1 MKHETKLTVL
11 IAVILAVG
19 ITWSAGN
26 CFLTAFE
33 LSFSHQTVL
42 FLICGLTALGSAV
55 LFSFRR
61 GGIGVLGL
69 LALAAGYVHR
79 DGTALKQVYQLL
91 HHLTAIYDRP
101 YGWGVFPLP
110 EGLPPETVFDYPL
123 GIWMVLACLSVTYSI
138 CRRKSAAPP
147 LLTVILPLCSCIVV
161 TDTVPAESWLIVLL
175 AGLILLV
182 LTAPVRQEDAFQGL
196 WLTAI
201 AAPAVV
207 LALVSLFLLV
217 PQQSYVNRSE
227 VLRENILLAVRNV
240 PQFLDTGMSQLSSKI
255 QPRPPK
261 QVDLA
266 ALGTRIPFTYPVMTV
281 TSETGGTVY
290 LRGRSYD
297 IYDGLSWSASEHRE
311 EHFSVLG
318 GSAHRITV
326 STEDRKDFRFLP
338 YYPSEPTAL
347 TGGIAPNPGHAREYT
362 LTQTVLPENWRETAY
377 QTDTGSELYAEY
389 LALPDHTRQ
398 DAASLL
404 EHLYPA
410 NVSNT
415 AKADIIAALVT
426 DSARYDLN
434 VPKMPDTEDDFAL
447 WFLREGDRGYCVHF
461 ASAAAVL
468 LRSAGVPARYVTGYM
483 VDAPAGEVVTVTEE
497 HAHAWAEYY
506 EPNLGVWIPLEAT
519 PAVTSVQDIP
529 PSQPMPTAPVPSG
542 EPEPTLPQ
550 PSLEFTA
557 PTEVPRPD
565 LPVAIPERPAEEPA
579 PMVLPAWILLLPLSV
594 LILWGQR
601 ILRLRLRRRRQQT
614 GHPNAQALHRWRETV
629 RLSRLLRED
638 PPEELM
644 QLAQKAK
651 FSQYRLTPEELAE
664 FDDFHCRALGRLQE
678 KPWYLRLVHQ
688 YIYSVY

>member
-1 MKHETKLTVL
+1 MKHEIKLTAL
-11 IAVILAVG
+11 TAVILAVG
-19 ITWSAGN
+19 IAWSAAN

-55 LFSFRR
+55 LFSFRH
-61 GGIGVLGL
+61 GSIGVLCL

-79 DGTALKQVYQLL
+79 DGTALKQLYQLL
-91 HHLTAIYDRP
+91 HHLTSIYDRP
-101 YGWGVFPLP
+101 YGWGIFPLP
-110 EGLPPETVFDYPL
+110 EGLSPEAVFDYPL

-138 CRRKSAAPP
+138 CRRKSAAFP

-161 TDTVPAESWLIVLL
+161 TDTVPAESWLMSLL

-207 LALVSLFLLV
+207 LVLIGLFLAV
-217 PQQSYVNRSE
+217 PQEDYVNHSA

-240 PQFLDTGMSQLSSKI
+240 PQFLDTGMTQLSSKV

-266 ALGTRIPFTYPVMTV
+266 ALGARIPFTYPVMTI
-281 TSETGGTVY
+281 TSESGGAVY

-297 IYDGLSWSASEHRE
+297 VYDGLSWNASEHRE
-311 EHFSVLG
+311 EQFSSPEG
-318 GSAHRITV
+318 AAHRITV

-338 YYPSEPTAL
+338 YYPAESVTL
-347 TGGIAPNPGHAREYT
+347 TGGLAPNSGRTREYT
-362 LTQTVLPENWRETAY
+362 FTQTILPESWRETAY
-377 QTDTGSELYAEY
+377 RTDTGSDVYAEY
-389 LALPDHTRQ
+389 LILPDHTRQ
-398 DAASLL
+398 EAALLL
-404 EHLYPA
+404 EHLYPV
-410 NVSNT
+410 NISNT

-434 VPKMPDTEDDFAL
+434 ARKMPEIEEDFAL
-447 WFLREGDRGYCVHF
+447 WFLRDGDRGYCVHF
-461 ASAAAVL
+461 ASAATVL
-468 LRSAGVPARYVTGYM
+468 LRAAGIPARYVTGYM
-483 VDAPAGEVVTVTEE
+483 VDAPAGETVTVTEE
-497 HAHAWAEYY
+497 NAHAWAEYY
-506 EPNLGVWIPLEAT
+506 EPNLGLWIPLEAT
-519 PAVTSVQDIP
+519 PATASIPEVP
-529 PSQPMPTAPVPSG
+529 PSQPPPTAPVPSE
-542 EPEPTLPQ
+542 EPEPTTPQ
-550 PSLEFTA
+550 PSPAFTA
-557 PTEVPRPD
+557 PTEGPEPGLP
-565 LPVAIPERPAEEPA
+565 LPVPEVSTPEVTPII
-579 PMVLPAWILLLPLSV
+579 LPLWILLIPPAV
-594 LILWGQR
+594 LILWSQR

-614 GHPNAQALHRWRETV
+614 GHPNVQALHRWRETV

-651 FSQYRLTPEELAE
+651 FSQYRLTMEELAQ
-664 FDDFHCRALGRLQE
+664 FDNFCRSALVRLQE
-678 KPWYLRLVHQ
+678 KPWYFKVIYR
-688 YIYSVY
+688 YIYAVY